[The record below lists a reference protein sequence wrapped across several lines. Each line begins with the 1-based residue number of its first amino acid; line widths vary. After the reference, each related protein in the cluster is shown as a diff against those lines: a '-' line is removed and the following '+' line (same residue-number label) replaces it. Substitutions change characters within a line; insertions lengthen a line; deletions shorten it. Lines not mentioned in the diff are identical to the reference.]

1 MGIYHTWHEEFT
13 KNKASVNQ
21 FSCFKKGQRHTFLSR
36 RLHFREIFGIDVESY
51 EHQHFL
57 QYKQSRFVKNYNKFV
72 VFFTSSARVQPRPS
86 VNKDCYLSEAIYDA
100 TLRLK
105 WSTHV

>member
-1 MGIYHTWHEEFT
+1 MGIYHPWHKEFT
-13 KNKASVNQ
+13 KDKASVNQ

-36 RLHFREIFGIDVESY
+36 RLHFREIFGIVVESY
-51 EHQHFL
+51 QHQHFL

-86 VNKDCYLSEAIYDA
+86 VNKD
-100 TLRLK
+100 
-105 WSTHV
+105 

>member
-1 MGIYHTWHEEFT
+1 MGIYHTWHKEFT

-36 RLHFREIFGIDVESY
+36 RLHFREIFGIVVESY
-51 EHQHFL
+51 QHQHFL

-72 VFFTSSARVQPRPS
+72 VFFLHLARVYNQGHLSIKIATYRKPS
-86 VNKDCYLSEAIYDA
+86 MMQHYD
-100 TLRLK
+100 
-105 WSTHV
+105 